1 MNNPNKMALRARLRA
16 NKLKKDFLKKWGEF
30 PLALPGGGSAAS
42 QQQRQPFN
50 QAENPAQG
58 GLSIE
63 GRVPGSSDR
72 VTTTGVDAQGNDA

>member
-1 MNNPNKMALRARLRA
+1 MPLNLDQMVLQA
-16 NKLKKDFLKKWGEF
+16 KLKALKHKQAFLEKWAESPSAF
-30 PLALPGGGSAAS
+30 PQGGAVQTG
-42 QQQRQPFN
+42 QEQPFN

-72 VTTTGVDAQGNDA
+72 